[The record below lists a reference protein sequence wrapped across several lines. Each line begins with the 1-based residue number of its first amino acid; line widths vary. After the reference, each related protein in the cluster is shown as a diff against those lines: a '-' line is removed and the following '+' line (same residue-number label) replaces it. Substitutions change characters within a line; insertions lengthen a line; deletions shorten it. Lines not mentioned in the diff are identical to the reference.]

1 MIFFSV
7 SNLIDRF
14 DELLD
19 KEVSKFG
26 RYSRALARTYEEKA
40 NEWVD
45 KLIEIREGVRKRI
58 HEE

>member
-7 SNLIDRF
+7 SNLIERF

-19 KEVSKFG
+19 REEELFG
-26 RYSRALARTYEEKA
+26 KYSRGFGMTYEEKA
-40 NEWVD
+40 NEWID

>member
-14 DELLD
+14 DDFLD
-19 KEVSKFG
+19 KEGERFG
-26 RYSRALARTYEEKA
+26 RYSRNLGRTYEEKA
-40 NEWVD
+40 SEWID